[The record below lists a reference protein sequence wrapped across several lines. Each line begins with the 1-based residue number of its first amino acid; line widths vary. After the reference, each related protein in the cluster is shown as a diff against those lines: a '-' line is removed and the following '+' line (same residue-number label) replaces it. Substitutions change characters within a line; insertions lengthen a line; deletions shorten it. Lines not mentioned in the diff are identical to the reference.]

1 MLFQG
6 RVDRAMKRHREEAEK
21 RRAAEN
27 NIEAAPEWYDPKQ
40 EFEERPLK
48 NRLEKHDVLA
58 MLISAMGVFIP
69 VALGVLLLLV
79 GASCL
84 LSRVSF

>member
-6 RVDRAMKRHREEAEK
+6 RVDRAMKHHRKESEK
-21 RRAAEN
+21 RRAAEKGLEE
-27 NIEAAPEWYDPKQ
+27 IPESYDPKQ

-48 NRLEKHDVLA
+48 DRLEKHDVLA

-79 GASCL
+79 GVSCL